1 MSQGRRISELART
14 RFSITFKQWI
24 SQNSIQHYI

>member
-14 RFSITFKQWI
+14 RVSITFKQLLE
-24 SQNSIQHYI
+24 S